1 MALPGEPCYLIEWY
15 RPPFTKQS
23 LELTAAKLEDCA
35 AAMCAEGASVR
46 LLTLLAVPT
55 DEVVF
60 AVFAAARRAS
70 PLRHASGPVYLPSGS
85 PRPPR
90 SGGHR
95 EGPAT

>member
-15 RPPFTKQS
+15 QRAFSKQS
-23 LELTAAKLEDCA
+23 LELTAAKLDNCA

-60 AVFAAARRAS
+60 AVFAASSSDIAAQTCQRAGL
-70 PLRHASGPVYLPSGS
+70 PAERLTAAAAIRWAS
-85 PRPPR
+85 
-90 SGGHR
+90 
-95 EGPAT
+95 